1 MVEYWHLEQEGATM
15 KKKRIWAGL
24 LVLAAVLLVGCAEKD
39 VSQEPEDGVLT
50 YAALNKPSKEVLSSI
65 KDFNENHPDTPIE
78 ILDYSD
84 EFGLERL
91 RTELALG
98 RVPDIIEMYRAG
110 KGADMVSLFEIYEER
125 PEGEYW
131 MPYRQMAEKGYLEDL
146 WPYIRRDEAELKYGQ
161 NGLQETPLKAAEV
174 NGGLYLIFQRV
185 TINTLVG
192 PQRLVG
198 DRCGWTFE
206 ELMETFSAMPEG
218 SSILRHYLTQ
228 ADMFRQM
235 AVPLL
240 DQYVDW
246 RTGQCAFDSDGFRE
260 LLLFLASFP
269 DEFQTLLSQN
279 ALYEECAQ
287 RMLGGTQMLEA
298 VSCTGITNV
307 TRLDTHFDDQVSFV
321 GYPTSDGSPGSM
333 FVPHGTILAMSSACR
348 NKEAAWT
355 YMSQLL
361 NRNIRSASQIEDY
374 GFYIKIK
381 IPINKTDYARVCK
394 YDLARHTMATGGP
407 SGFLSPNLVSI
418 DTPDKQD
425 KERFD
430 ALIDN
435 TCLFYWPD
443 DALADVVW
451 ESIGPYL
458 AGDRGLDDTI
468 DLVQKRATLYV
479 NEQK

>member
-1 MVEYWHLEQEGATM
+1 M

-24 LVLAAVLLVGCAEKD
+24 LVLAAVFLVGCAEKD
-39 VSQEPEDGVLT
+39 VSQEPEDGALT
-50 YAALNKPSKEVLSSI
+50 YAALNKPSREVLSSI
-65 KDFNENHPDTPIE
+65 KDFNEKHPDTPIE

-84 EFGLERL
+84 ESGLERL
-91 RTELALG
+91 RTELVLG
-98 RVPDIIEMYRAG
+98 RVPDIMEMYRAG
-110 KGADMVSLFEIYEER
+110 KGDDLVTPYTIYEER

-146 WPYIRRDEAELKYGQ
+146 WPYIRRDEAEMKYGK
-161 NGLQETPLKAAEV
+161 NGLLETPLKAAEV
-174 NGGLYLIFQRV
+174 NGSLYLIFQRV
-185 TINTLVG
+185 SINTLAG

-206 ELMETFSAMPEG
+206 ELLEIFSTMPEG
-218 SSILRHYLTQ
+218 SSILRHYMTQ

-246 RTGQCAFDSDGFRE
+246 GTGQCSFDSDGFRE
-260 LLLFLASFP
+260 LLVFLASFP

-287 RMLGGTQMLEA
+287 RMLGGKQMLEA
-298 VSCTGITNV
+298 ASCIGMGIV
-307 TRLDTHFDDQVSFV
+307 TILDTHFDDQVSFV
-321 GYPTSDGSPGSM
+321 GYPTSDGSPGSI
-333 FVPHGTILAMSSACR
+333 FVPQGTVLAMSSACR

-361 NRNIRSASQIEDY
+361 NRNLHSVSQIDLKL
-374 GFYIKIK
+374 YIRTK
-381 IPINKTDYARVCK
+381 IPINKSDYLLVCK
-394 YDLARHTMATGGP
+394 YELARYTMATSGP
-407 SGFLSPNLVSI
+407 SGFLRPDLVSI

-451 ESIGPYL
+451 ESIGPYF
-458 AGDRGLDDTI
+458 AGDRSLDDTI
-468 DLVQKRATLYV
+468 ALVQNRAMLYV

>member
-1 MVEYWHLEQEGATM
+1 MFSKISARGKFPLA
-15 KKKRIWAGL
+15 
-24 LVLAAVLLVGCAEKD
+24 LVCVLLLFSCG

-65 KDFNENHPDTPIE
+65 EDFNKKHPDTPIE

-84 EFGLERL
+84 ESGLERL
-91 RTELALG
+91 RTELVLG
-98 RVPDIIEMYRAG
+98 RVPDIMEMYRSG
-110 KGADMVSLFEIYEER
+110 SKGDPIVLLHTIYEER

-146 WPYIRRDEAELKYGQ
+146 WPYIRQDEAELKYGQ
-161 NGLQETPLKAAEV
+161 NGLLEAPLKAAEV
-174 NGGLYLIFQRV
+174 NGSLYLIFQRV

-246 RTGQCAFDSDGFRE
+246 GTGQCSFDSDGFRE
-260 LLLFLASFP
+260 LLVFLASFP

-287 RMLGGTQMLEA
+287 RMLGGKQMLEA
-298 VSCTGITNV
+298 ASCIGMGIV
-307 TRLDTHFDDQVSFV
+307 TMLDTHFDDQVSFV
-321 GYPTSDGSPGSM
+321 GYPTSDGSPSSM
-333 FVPHGTILAMSSACR
+333 FIPHGTILAMSSACR

-355 YMSQLL
+355 YMSQML
-361 NRNIRSASQIEDY
+361 NRNLHSISQIENM
-374 GFYIKIK
+374 FPIQVKT
-381 IPINKTDYARVCK
+381 PINKTDYLLVCK
-394 YDLARHTMATGGP
+394 AKLKGKSVTTGP
-407 SGFLSPNLVSI
+407 SDFLPNIVFI
-418 DTPDKQD
+418 DTSDKQD
-425 KERFD
+425 QERFD

-435 TCLFYWPD
+435 THQFYWPD

-468 DLVQKRATLYV
+468 ALVQNRAMLYV
-479 NEQK
+479 NENR

>member
-1 MVEYWHLEQEGATM
+1 MVEWGI
-15 KKKRIWAGL
+15 KKDRRDIVIKEYILWGML
-24 LVLAAVLLVGCAEKD
+24 LVCILFLAGCSEKD
-39 VSQEPEDGVLT
+39 LPSKSEDGALT
-50 YAALNKPSKEVLSSI
+50 YAALNKPSEQVLSSI
-65 KDFNENHPDTPIE
+65 EDFNEKHPDTPIE

-84 EFGLERL
+84 ESRLERL

-98 RVPDIIEMYRAG
+98 RVPDIMEMYRAG
-110 KGADMVSLFEIYEER
+110 KGDDIVSLSKIYEER

-131 MPYRQMAEKGYLEDL
+131 MPYRQMAEKGYLENL

-260 LLLFLASFP
+260 LLVFLASFP

-287 RMLGGTQMLEA
+287 RMLGGKQMLEA
-298 VSCTGITNV
+298 ASCAGVIIVTG
-307 TRLDTHFDDQVSFV
+307 LDTHFDDQVTFV

-361 NRNIRSASQIEDY
+361 NRNIRSASQTENMY
-374 GFYIKIK
+374 AFKIK
-381 IPINKTDYARVCK
+381 TPINKTDYLLVSK
-394 YDLARHTMATGGP
+394 YQLARYTMVTGGP
-407 SGFLSPNLVSI
+407 SDFLSPNLVSI

-468 DLVQKRATLYV
+468 ALVQNRAMLYV
-479 NEQK
+479 NENR

>member
-1 MVEYWHLEQEGATM
+1 MFSKISARGKFPLA
-15 KKKRIWAGL
+15 
-24 LVLAAVLLVGCAEKD
+24 LVCVLLLFSCG

-65 KDFNENHPDTPIE
+65 EDFNKKHPDTPIE

-84 EFGLERL
+84 ESGLERL
-91 RTELALG
+91 RTELVLG
-98 RVPDIIEMYRAG
+98 RVPDIMEMYRSG
-110 KGADMVSLFEIYEER
+110 SKGDPIVLLHTIYEER

-146 WPYIRRDEAELKYGQ
+146 WPYIRQDEAELKYGQ
-161 NGLQETPLKAAEV
+161 NGLLEAPLKAAEV
-174 NGGLYLIFQRV
+174 NGSLYLVFQEAS
-185 TINTLVG
+185 INTLVG

-206 ELMETFSAMPEG
+206 ELLEIFSTMPEG

-246 RTGQCAFDSDGFRE
+246 GTGQCSFDSDGFRE
-260 LLLFLASFP
+260 LLVFLASFP

-287 RMLGGTQMLEA
+287 RMLGGKQMLEA
-298 VSCTGITNV
+298 ASCIGMGIV
-307 TRLDTHFDDQVSFV
+307 TMLDTHFDDQVSFV
-321 GYPTSDGSPGSM
+321 GYPTSDGSPSSM
-333 FVPHGTILAMSSACR
+333 FIPHGTILAMSSACR

-355 YMSQLL
+355 YMSQML
-361 NRNIRSASQIEDY
+361 NRNLHSISQIENM
-374 GFYIKIK
+374 FPIQVKT
-381 IPINKTDYARVCK
+381 PINKTDYLLVCK
-394 YDLARHTMATGGP
+394 AKLKGKSVTTGP
-407 SGFLSPNLVSI
+407 SDFLPNIVFI
-418 DTPDKQD
+418 DTSDKQD
-425 KERFD
+425 QERFD

-435 TCLFYWPD
+435 THQFYWPD

-468 DLVQKRATLYV
+468 ALVQNRAMLYV
-479 NEQK
+479 NENR

>member
-1 MVEYWHLEQEGATM
+1 MFSKISARGNFPLALVCVL
-15 KKKRIWAGL
+15 L
-24 LVLAAVLLVGCAEKD
+24 LVSCG

-65 KDFNENHPDTPIE
+65 KDFNEKHPDTPIE

-84 EFGLERL
+84 ESGLERL
-91 RTELALG
+91 RTELVLG
-98 RVPDIIEMYRAG
+98 QVPDIMEMYRSDNRG
-110 KGADMVSLFEIYEER
+110 DPIVLLHTIYEER
-125 PEGEYW
+125 PEEEYW

-146 WPYIRRDEAELKYGQ
+146 WPYIRQDEAELKYGQ
-161 NGLQETPLKAAEV
+161 NGLLEAPLKAAEV
-174 NGGLYLIFQRV
+174 NGSLYLVFQEV
-185 TINTLVG
+185 SINTLVG

-206 ELMETFSAMPEG
+206 ELLETFSAMPEG
-218 SSILRHYLTQ
+218 SSILRHYMTQ
-228 ADMFRQM
+228 ADMFCQM

-246 RTGQCAFDSDGFRE
+246 GTGQCSFDSDGFRE
-260 LLLFLASFP
+260 LLVFLASFP

-287 RMLGGTQMLEA
+287 RMLGGKQMLEA
-298 VSCTGITNV
+298 ASCIGMGIV
-307 TRLDTHFDDQVSFV
+307 TILDTHFDDQVSFV
-321 GYPTSDGSPGSM
+321 GYPTSDGSPGSI
-333 FVPHGTILAMSSACR
+333 FVPQGTVLAMSSACR

-361 NRNIRSASQIEDY
+361 NRNLHSVSQIENM
-374 GFYIKIK
+374 FPIQVKT
-381 IPINKTDYARVCK
+381 PINKTDYLLVCK
-394 YDLARHTMATGGP
+394 AELKGKSVTTGP
-407 SGFLSPNLVSI
+407 SAFLSPNRVFIETS
-418 DTPDKQD
+418 DKQD
-425 KERFD
+425 QERFD

-451 ESIGPYL
+451 ESIGPYF
-458 AGDRGLDDTI
+458 AGDRSLDDTI
-468 DLVQKRATLYV
+468 ALVQNRAMLYV